1 MSKILPPDPAGAN
14 VSVAF
19 SISAGGR
26 AHASSGVDGELLGG
40 DFLSSSPAF
49 AGPEHRMLAPSRRP
63 WRDAHTFATDAPP
76 VGAIEANVQRAW
88 SERATG
94 HYADEQIDAV
104 EDNVNT
110 NIKRITKHEDF
121 APDTFVTRSTK
132 SSRVRRRETLGLSY
146 VEDHSSD
153 GSGADPDEEQAR
165 QDQAAKANAAGL
177 DAALA
182 RKLQMRLKAAMY
194 GVDPLTFFQRFDR
207 DHGGTIDTEELRLLI
222 RATLKIPPLEISDAE
237 IKKLVEALDDDG
249 SGDLDIEEL
258 ADFVDRGA
266 ATFFEGTLD
275 DEAEKKLS
283 EKLSPGTGI
292 LTSRVSPIKQE
303 ATRRHAAASKGR
315 LHGLPFSIGHL
326 QELMADED
334 LDNLR
339 AGRGGGLASSGDGG
353 GHK

>member
-1 MSKILPPDPAGAN
+1 MSKILPRSRRCRA
-14 VSVAF
+14 SVAF
-19 SISAGGR
+19 SISAGSR
-26 AHASSGVDGELLGG
+26 VYVLGVDGELLGG
-40 DFLSSSPAF
+40 DFRRHAGSPGRTPH
-49 AGPEHRMLAPSRRP
+49 AGAEPPALAGRPHCHRRAAGERHR
-63 WRDAHTFATDAPP
+63 
-76 VGAIEANVQRAW
+76 GQRAAP
-88 SERATG
+88 EQRATG

-121 APDTFVTRSTK
+121 APGTFVTRSTK

-237 IKKLVEALDDDG
+237 INSWGAGRRRVGGPGHRGTRGLRGPRCRHLLRGYPRRRSGKEALREAFSRHGHLDEPRVAYQAR
-249 SGDLDIEEL
+249 GD
-258 ADFVDRGA
+258 
-266 ATFFEGTLD
+266 
-275 DEAEKKLS
+275 
-283 EKLSPGTGI
+283 
-292 LTSRVSPIKQE
+292 
-303 ATRRHAAASKGR
+303 AAARGCQQR
-315 LHGLPFSIGHL
+315 AAPRPAVLHRSP
-326 QELMADED
+326 
-334 LDNLR
+334 
-339 AGRGGGLASSGDGG
+339 AGAHGG
-353 GHK
+353 